1 MKVLIVMATK
11 ITAPMLRKFAGLDH
25 GFVTSEGRIG
35 VVDRV
40 PASKK
45 EQ

>member
-1 MKVLIVMATK
+1 MKALIVMATK
-11 ITAPMLRKFAGLDH
+11 ITARMLRKFCRLDH
-25 GFVTSEGRIG
+25 GFVTSEGSID

>member
-1 MKVLIVMATK
+1 MATK
-11 ITAPMLRKFAGLDH
+11 ITARILHKFAGLDQ
-25 GFVTSEGRIG
+25 GFVTTEGPID